1 MSTQTYKFNGDKLKP
16 LPSAPADGESPVQP
30 VVIALCGTFNPMHT
44 AHICMYDA
52 AKAALT
58 QSTTADPLHRRFSVL
73 GGYVS
78 PVHDEYNKKGLHSFA
93 ERAQV
98 ADLCVAN
105 HPELAVDRWEG
116 LQPHYVRTFYVLEQL
131 EASVQQWYA
140 AKEPKAVAELE
151 KAGLHVRV
159 VFACGG
165 DLFSS
170 FFVEGCWPLN
180 LLQRLL
186 DNFPVVVLQ
195 REGQHD
201 IGTEAAYLRHA
212 QSHAPMSQ
220 VVEGTTFT
228 LDLSKYKFYFGA
240 FSSPNNTSSTAVRA
254 IASSSDTAEEKHAK
268 LKNMIPENA
277 IDFVLA
283 HYGHA

>member
-1 MSTQTYKFNGDKLKP
+1 MSAQAYQFNGSKLKA
-16 LPSAPADGESPVQP
+16 LPPMAAEGEQPVQP

-52 AKAALT
+52 AKAALL
-58 QSTTADPLHRRFSVL
+58 QSSATDAMQRRFAVL

-78 PVHDEYNKKGLHSFA
+78 PVHDAYNKKGLHSFA
-93 ERAQV
+93 ERAEV
-98 ADLCVAN
+98 ADLCVAS

-116 LQPHYVRTFYVLEQL
+116 LQTHYIRTFYVLEQL
-131 EASVQQWYA
+131 EASVQNWYA
-140 AKEPKAVAELE
+140 EKEPEAFERLKN
-151 KAGLHVRV
+151 AGLRVRV

-186 DNFPVVVLQ
+186 DSFLVVVLQ
-195 REGQHD
+195 REGLHK
-201 IGTEAAYLRHA
+201 IGTEAAYLLHA
-212 QSHAPMSQ
+212 HSEPPMSQ

-240 FSSPNNTSSTAVRA
+240 FSSPNNTSSTTVRA
-254 IASSSDTAEEKHAK
+254 IASSTDSTEEKRTK
-268 LKNMIPENA
+268 LHGLIPDNA
-277 IDFVLA
+277 IDYVLS
-283 HYGHA
+283 HYGYA

>member
-1 MSTQTYKFNGDKLKP
+1 MSAQAYHFNGDKLKP
-16 LPSAPADGESPVQP
+16 LPPAAAEGEQPVQP

-44 AHICMYDA
+44 AHICMYNA

-58 QSTTADPLHRRFSVL
+58 ESTATDPSQRRFAVL

-93 ERAQV
+93 ERAEV
-98 ADLCVAN
+98 ADLCAAS
-105 HPELAVDRWEG
+105 HAELAVDRWEG

-140 AKEPKAVAELE
+140 AREPEAVAQLQ

-186 DNFPVVVLQ
+186 DNFFVVVLQ

-212 QSHAPMSQ
+212 QSHPPMSQ

-240 FSSPNNTSSTAVRA
+240 FASPNNTSSTAVRA
-254 IASSSDTAEEKHAK
+254 IASSSDSAEEKRAK
-268 LKNMIPENA
+268 LKDMIPENA
-277 IDFVLA
+277 ITFVLE
-283 HYGHA
+283 HYGRA